1 MDNFNVCGIV
11 CEYNPFHKGHIY
23 QIQKAKER
31 TKADFVIAVMSGNF
45 VQRGEPAIINK
56 WARTEMAIKGGAD
69 LVIELPAPF
78 ALASAEFFAHGAV
91 NILKSTGIVTHLSFG
106 SESFDGKNGAEKIA
120 EKKKKDVEIDKNI
133 LEKGLSYAAAVKNE
147 MDILPNDMLGIEYAR
162 AANRMN
168 FYPVI
173 EPIKRVGSN
182 HDMKGSA
189 KYIRNSIVL
198 KENNN
203 GDIDYDLISNL
214 MPDFAA
220 EILIKEFKE
229 GRGPVF
235 TENIENII
243 LADLRRKRPE
253 DIRNCAYVS
262 EGIEYKI
269 ISEAMKNNSF
279 VEIVKACT
287 SKRYTSS
294 RIRRIIFAA
303 LLGIDKNII
312 KKDVPYIRVLGM
324 NKKAGELVTAI
335 KERATKPI
343 IISKAEFLKK
353 YYADNR
359 CENAD
364 IIDFLNIENNATEI
378 YSLGYQSKK
387 QRVGAS
393 EMTHPLVFLERN

>member
-1 MDNFNVCGIV
+1 M
-11 CEYNPFHKGHIY
+11 
-23 QIQKAKER
+23 
-31 TKADFVIAVMSGNF
+31 
-45 VQRGEPAIINK
+45 
-56 WARTEMAIKGGAD
+56 
-69 LVIELPAPF
+69 
-78 ALASAEFFAHGAV
+78 
-91 NILKSTGIVTHLSFG
+91 
-106 SESFDGKNGAEKIA
+106 
-120 EKKKKDVEIDKNI
+120 
-133 LEKGLSYAAAVKNE
+133 
-147 MDILPNDMLGIEYAR
+147 
-162 AANRMN
+162 
-168 FYPVI
+168 
-173 EPIKRVGSN
+173 
-182 HDMKGSA
+182 
-189 KYIRNSIVL
+189 
-198 KENNN
+198 
-203 GDIDYDLISNL
+203 
-214 MPDFAA
+214 
-220 EILIKEFKE
+220 
-229 GRGPVF
+229 
-235 TENIENII
+235 
-243 LADLRRKRPE
+243 ADLRRKRPE

-378 YSLGYQSKK
+378 YSLGYPSKK